1 MKRERTILALALA
14 LCCLHA
20 WAWKPLF
27 VGHRGCLR
35 GVENTVEAFRNG
47 VDYYGY
53 DGLEC
58 DVRVT
63 SDGYY
68 VISHDETT
76 TRLGGNLTVASATLA
91 ELLAEDYT
99 QTRNGITYTGKI
111 CTVEEYLDICVEKNV
126 FPIIELKWTT
136 GINNGDM
143 SKFPGLAQMV
153 IDKGLA
159 DKAIFLTSM
168 KQSLE
173 YVRANYPS
181 FNCQWL
187 CASNW
192 SGSEGWCRQNHF
204 TPSIQSGCFDINTVN
219 RFRRMG
225 LQVAMWTVDTQSG
238 YEKYGNMGVA
248 MMTCNS
254 LMPSDM
260 PELDS
265 INWST
270 VDSIPDPLPLKCDTI
285 FCYSRGQGNLPQ
297 AFPSRAKKE
306 SIYNTAMQAAVI
318 DGVFYTNDY
327 ETTTLLALDNRGRV
341 RTVLEGTTS
350 SGIAADRAGNL
361 IMLNDGQG
369 SEPRRFRIYPHGN
382 PEPVDVEF
390 TLLNEGETR
399 FISASGN
406 VMGEE
411 GGYVFFYSK
420 GHNVVNVVHLANGQ
434 YLETTASQPLSATA
448 NYASLVYPIG
458 NDPGEFLYQMR
469 TQGIYYY
476 HDADMGEIVTG
487 SSGNYAP
494 NRNTSVGIAQLQV
507 AGHRLVVHPSGV
519 NYNGGFTIR
528 DISSDSIDVLN
539 IDPLGNGSLAANLAT
554 GQFFAVDSLDENH
567 SILYEYC
574 MGNGYVAY
582 QLYIGDPLPVP
593 LTGDV
598 NADGHLNVSDV
609 TALINMI
616 LGITPV
622 RVERADIDHNWRVN
636 VSDITQLVNIL
647 LGIV

>member
-1 MKRERTILALALA
+1 MKCKQFIVALSLV
-14 LCCLHA
+14 LCCLNA

-76 TRLGGNLTVASATLA
+76 TRLGGNLTVASATLEQLQA
-91 ELLAEDYT
+91 ETYT
-99 QTRNGITYTGKI
+99 QTRGGVTYTGKI
-111 CTVEEYLDICVEKNV
+111 CTIQEYLDICVEKDV
-126 FPIIELKWTT
+126 FPVIELKWTT
-136 GINNGDM
+136 GINNSDM
-143 SKFPGLAQMV
+143 TRFPGLAQLV

-168 KQSLE
+168 KKSLE
-173 YVRANYPS
+173 YIRTNYPS

-187 CASNW
+187 CSSNW
-192 SGSEGWCRQNHF
+192 SGSEGWCRQNRF
-204 TPSIQSGCFDINTVN
+204 TPSIESGCFDINTVN

-225 LQVAMWTVDTQSG
+225 LQVAMWTVDTQSS

-254 LMPSDM
+254 LMPSNM

-270 VDSIPDPLPLKCDTI
+270 VDSIPDPLPLKCDTL
-285 FCYSRGQGNLPQ
+285 FYYSRQLGNLPQ
-297 AFPSRAKKE
+297 SFPSRSKKE
-306 SIYNTAMQAAVI
+306 SVYNTAMQAAVI

-327 ETTTLLALDNRGRV
+327 ETSTLLALDSRGRV
-341 RTVLEGTTS
+341 RSVLSGTTS
-350 SGIAADRAGNL
+350 SGIAADQAGNL
-361 IMLNDGQG
+361 IMLNDGQ
-369 SEPRRFRIYPHGN
+369 STAPCHFRIYPYGSLN
-382 PEPVDVEF
+382 PVEVDF
-390 TLLNEGETR
+390 SLLNNGETR

-411 GGYVFFYSK
+411 GGYVYFYSN
-420 GHNVVNVVHLANGQ
+420 GSTVVNVVHMVNGEFI
-434 YLETTASQPLSATA
+434 ETTASQPLSATA

-458 NDPGEFLYQMR
+458 NNPDEFLYQMR
-469 TQGIYYY
+469 TKGIYYY
-476 HDADMGEIVTG
+476 HESDMGEIVTG
-487 SSGNYAP
+487 SSGTYAP
-494 NRNTSVGIAQLQV
+494 NRNTSVGMAQLHV
-507 AGHRLVVHPSGV
+507 AGHRLVVHPSGA

-539 IDPLGNGSLAANLAT
+539 INPLGNGGMTANMAT
-554 GQFFAVDSLDENH
+554 GQFFAVDSLDAHH

-574 MGNGYVAY
+574 MGNGYAAY
-582 QLYIGDPLPVP
+582 LLYVGDPVSVP
-593 LTGDV
+593 LAGDV
-598 NADGHLNVSDV
+598 NADGRVNVSDV
-609 TALINMI
+609 TTLINMI
-616 LGITPV
+616 LGVTPMSPV
-622 RVERADIDHNWRVN
+622 RADLDHNRRVN
-636 VSDITQLVNIL
+636 VSDVTELVNIL